1 MKAPGVNPLYKPY
14 GHVPPQRVR
23 FFTPTGI
30 DLANFDLHSAMA
42 YEGTTCVYQFQV
54 NIKESVI
61 CKFEMDL
68 KIFLLRF

>member
-1 MKAPGVNPLYKPY
+1 MWACAAPKGKV
-14 GHVPPQRVR
+14 
-23 FFTPTGI
+23 FAPTGI

-42 YEGTTCVYQFQV
+42 YEGTTFVYQFV
-54 NIKESVI
+54 RRFNSRESVI